1 MIGLLVI
8 DMINAFVEDES
19 PLCVEGAK
27 DTVPTIKK
35 ALDACRERGV
45 KVFFIIRGYRA
56 DGSDVE
62 IARWKYWVENNRPL
76 TIGLTGKL
84 SGEFYGSLKPQEGDY
99 VIVKK
104 KWSAFF
110 RTELDLLLRRLRIDT
125 VVLCGTQT
133 PNCVRATAFEADEND
148 FEVLILGDSTS
159 SKNSDIQESNLR
171 DMRNAGFQV
180 MPTAEFIKEIEELN
194 SRKSS
199 VEQLREFIEASSKK
213 LVTR

>member
-1 MIGLLVI
+1 MIGLIVI
-8 DMINAFVEDES
+8 DMINAFVEDDS
-19 PLCVEGAK
+19 PLCVGSAK

-35 ALDACRERGV
+35 AIDACRERGV
-45 KVFFIIRGYRA
+45 KVFFITRGYRA
-56 DGSDVE
+56 DGTDVE
-62 IARWKYWVENNRPL
+62 IARWKYWVKNNRPL

-99 VIVKK
+99 VILKK

-110 RTELDLLLRRLRIDT
+110 RSELDLILRRLRIDI

-133 PNCVRATAFEADEND
+133 PYCVRATAFEADEND
-148 FEVLILGDSTS
+148 FEVLILSDGTS
-159 SKNSDIQESNLR
+159 SKDSDIQESNLR

-180 MPTAEFIKEIEELN
+180 MPTAEFIKNIEELN

-199 VEQLREFIEASSKK
+199 VEQLREFVESSGKK